1 MSSSGSLASLRV
13 TSQSCYSTAFSHRVS
28 IRPGEAP
35 RPGGLENHFK
45 HPAEPAL
52 CTKVTLSQ
60 EDPSN
65 SAVPWAPREGGG
77 VKSAVLPGLASWL
90 SEPSRK
96 RWVLCPVVMTLS
108 SQVLGSRPGFTRA
121 SDGSCLQGLGEGV
134 GLHHGFSYFLEET
147 GHLLS
152 SLTHR
157 SCCTSRMQ
165 KASWN
170 LLVRFKI

>member
-1 MSSSGSLASLRV
+1 M
-13 TSQSCYSTAFSHRVS
+13 TSQSCYSTASGRAQAFSHCVS

-52 CTKVTLSQ
+52 CTKVTLSRGS
-60 EDPSN
+60 SN

-134 GLHHGFSYFLEET
+134 RLHHGFSYFLKET

-157 SCCTSRMQ
+157 SCCASQMQ